1 MKLINLV
8 ATTLPLLATS
18 HPRAGP
24 KSEPSDVWIGLDLK
38 QCLTD
43 ASTKPLPKYSP
54 DTNSLVAQQDTARA
68 VIAAYNAWDIDDI
81 MAYRSPDCKHR
92 AYFSEIMHLY
102 SNFTVT
108 VKEEVHD
115 AAARK
120 CIIHATS
127 RAETKIGP
135 YTNEYALILTFTED
149 GRKVTKFDEFVDSA
163 YSEQFVSA
171 LAKEGP
177 PQ

>member
-1 MKLINLV
+1 M
-8 ATTLPLLATS
+8 
-18 HPRAGP
+18 
-24 KSEPSDVWIGLDLK
+24 
-38 QCLTD
+38 
-43 ASTKPLPKYSP
+43 
-54 DTNSLVAQQDTARA
+54 
-68 VIAAYNAWDIDDI
+68 
-81 MAYRSPDCKHR
+81 
-92 AYFSEIMHLY
+92 
-102 SNFTVT
+102 
-108 VKEEVHD
+108 KEEIHD

-171 LAKEGP
+171 LAKEGSS
-177 PQ
+177 Q